1 MVFSLISNL
10 IRCVDAFIG
19 PIDKPCATQKFSV
32 SMWNMA
38 YAEEGYGAV
47 SPEAQ
52 EEATTFMHV
61 LSEPE
66 ADAHVTEAQRHEILN
81 SVGKGKVLGWSQAG
95 SNDHVLR
102 DW

>member
-1 MVFSLISNL
+1 
-10 IRCVDAFIG
+10 
-19 PIDKPCATQKFSV
+19 
-32 SMWNMA
+32 MA

-81 SVGKGKVLGWSQAG
+81 SVGKGKVLG
-95 SNDHVLR
+95 
-102 DW
+102 